1 MIIMAKSRR
10 GGYRKPGKPSA
21 APATGPGAGAGKNR
35 TDGGPASATQ
45 PIRRIPDVPYG
56 EQSQLTAQQQMA
68 PLGGSPDAGVM
79 AQGQPAPRP
88 DIFAPT
94 EMPNLPLTDGAA
106 TGPGATPP
114 DMLEDEI
121 DIILA
126 ALHSVNPHP
135 VIAELINTRSI

>member
-1 MIIMAKSRR
+1 MISMAKNRR
-10 GGYRKPGKPSA
+10 GGYRKPSKPAA
-21 APATGPGAGAGKNR
+21 APPTGPGAGPGQNR

-56 EQSQLTAQQQMA
+56 EQAQLTAQQQMA
-68 PLGGSPDAGVM
+68 PLGGSPDAGIM
-79 AQGQPAPRP
+79 AQSQPAARP

-94 EMPNLPLTDGAA
+94 EMPNLPLTEGAA

-114 DMLEDEI
+114 DMLEDEA

-126 ALHSVNPHP
+126 ALYSVNPHP
-135 VIAELINTRSI
+135 AIAELINTRSV